1 MKTQLAL
8 FVFLIGAAAFAC
20 AQSTTNAPPP
30 VPAAPFP
37 IIPPPLSTNT
47 DLPSSLNFQLPTK
60 PAPPRRLFTS
70 SPYSPLSPGYLTSRH
85 PLPGYPLNHLLVD
98 ACDQGNLEWVKTLIG
113 QGAVLDM
120 GVGSFGVTPLM
131 AASKHGDVT
140 RYLISL
146 GAKVDIA
153 DTLGN
158 TALLNACFYN
168 QLDAA
173 QALLD
178 AGANP
183 NLPNREGRLPLM
195 DAARNGNDDLVKAL
209 LAHHAD
215 INGNDAAGSAA
226 WRAAQND
233 KAGTLTLLIDS
244 GADLSLRPN
253 PVLPTRRFWSLMGC
267 AANDKNL
274 DIIDILLAHGISV
287 NQAGADGTTALM
299 EAARYNQPAA
309 LARLLDRGAAVDL
322 QTEKGTTALM
332 EAARFGEQ
340 PLVQALLDHHAQLE
354 LKDHQGRTALMWAAP
369 RASPENLRLLLDHG
383 ADINAADALG
393 DTALTHAG
401 DLGLTDTVQ
410 LLKARGA
417 RRTDL
422 HIIAKEMPPQPLTPA
437 QRWTLAV
444 SAIYFQV
451 NGRSPNFLGGG
462 ESESAAKKALLETW
476 NIQDHFALLK
486 EVDLLYDGTGR
497 TYYVTEGARLAA
509 LPDFEFFITRLL
521 LGRRADRLI
530 AIRESY
536 QQWQG
541 RTALAYYLDR
551 AATLINLGFAAH
563 YLDEKEAWSSLQPI
577 ARDVQ
582 NRFTSWHEM
591 CDNFLDGRQIA
602 EGKAD
607 PIFDACG
614 DLLCNARDPNSPWNQ
629 IPWNTDLSAP

>member
-1 MKTQLAL
+1 MKTQLAV
-8 FVFLIGAAAFAC
+8 FVLLVGTLASAGA
-20 AQSTTNAPPP
+20 QNSTNAPSS

-37 IIPPPLSTNT
+37 IVPPPISTNT
-47 DLPSSLNFQLPTK
+47 VLPSKLDFFKVPLRVT
-60 PAPPRRLFTS
+60 PPLRPFGHS
-70 SPYSPLSPGYLTSRH
+70 SSGSYGYVGGTT
-85 PLPGYPLNHLLVD
+85 GYPLNHLLVD
-98 ACDQGNLEWVKTLIG
+98 ACTQGSLERVKALIG
-113 QGAVLDM
+113 QGAVVDM
-120 GVGSFGVTPLM
+120 GVGTYGVTPLM

-140 RYLISL
+140 RYLISV

-183 NLPNREGRLPLM
+183 NFPNKEGRLPLM
-195 DAARNGNDDLVKAL
+195 DAAKNGNDALVKVL

-215 INGNDAAGSAA
+215 INGNDDAGPAT
-226 WRAAQND
+226 WRAAEND

-253 PVLPTRRFWSLMGC
+253 PVLPARRFWSLMGC
-267 AANDKNL
+267 AANDKDL
-274 DIIDILLAHGISV
+274 DIIDILLAHGIGV
-287 NQAGADGTTALM
+287 NQTGADGTTALM

-309 LARLLDRGAAVDL
+309 VARLLDRGATVDL
-322 QTEKGTTALM
+322 QTEKGITALM
-332 EAARFGEQ
+332 YAAHFGDQ
-340 PLVQALLDHHAQLE
+340 PVLQSLLDHHARLE
-354 LKDHQGRTALMWAAP
+354 LKDHEGRTALMWAAT
-369 RASPENLRLLLDHG
+369 RVSPQTLRFLLDHG
-383 ADINAADALG
+383 ADINAADNLG

-401 DLGLTDTVQ
+401 DQGLTETVQ
-410 LLKARGA
+410 LLKDRGA

-444 SAIYFQV
+444 TALYAQA
-451 NGRSPNFLGGG
+451 NGRSPNLLGGG
-462 ESESAAKKALLETW
+462 ENVASAKKTLLDTW

-486 EVDLLYDGTGR
+486 EVDLLYDGVGR
-497 TYYVTEGARLAA
+497 TYYVTEGAQLAA
-509 LPDFEFFITRLL
+509 MPDFEFFITRLL
-521 LGRRADRLI
+521 LGQRADRLI

-551 AATLINLGFAAH
+551 AAHLVNLGFAAH
-563 YLDEKEAWSSLQPI
+563 YLDETEAWSSLQPL
-577 ARDVQ
+577 ARDTQ

-607 PIFDACG
+607 PVFDACG
-614 DLLCNARDPNSPWNQ
+614 DLLCNPKDPNSPWNQ
-629 IPWNTDLSAP
+629 IPWKTDLSAP